1 MKDLTTY
8 FKNIQTY
15 DEQGYIVFS
24 ALDIYKIF
32 KSQMDLPTFLE
43 FIEVDLD
50 SNSIYDVK
58 NIKFSIFTTAIIL
71 KDLKLADED
80 VYAYLEILSKKE
92 ALTSQILALE
102 KERKDLIKKR
112 LQIKRAGFKQYRHVK
127 KYELKWIENRGKQIK
142 ELKRKKINAYLALS

>member
-1 MKDLTTY
+1 M
-8 FKNIQTY
+8 
-15 DEQGYIVFS
+15 
-24 ALDIYKIF
+24 
-32 KSQMDLPTFLE
+32 
-43 FIEVDLD
+43 
-50 SNSIYDVK
+50 
-58 NIKFSIFTTAIIL
+58 FTTAIIL
-71 KDLKLADED
+71 KDLKLADEE

-127 KYELKWIENRGKQIK
+127 KYELKWIENRDKQIK

>member
-50 SNSIYDVK
+50 SNSIYDVYYSYY
-58 NIKFSIFTTAIIL
+58 F
-71 KDLKLADED
+71 
-80 VYAYLEILSKKE
+80 
-92 ALTSQILALE
+92 
-102 KERKDLIKKR
+102 KR
-112 LQIKRAGFKQYRHVK
+112 FKIGR
-127 KYELKWIENRGKQIK
+127 
-142 ELKRKKINAYLALS
+142 